1 MANSISWVEIGGKNP
16 SELKEFY
23 EKVFGWKMQAA
34 PGMDYHMSGQGDMDH
49 AGLGIGPESPMGPY
63 VTFYI
68 GVDDPQA
75 YLDKAVAAGAHVV
88 APVTVVPDMVT
99 FALFADPEGHVIGIT
114 KNSM

>member
-16 SELKEFY
+16 SELRGFY
-23 EKVFGWKMQAA
+23 EKVFGWQMQQAA
-34 PGMDYHMSGQGDMDH
+34 GIDYYMSGQGDMDH
-49 AGLGIGPESPMGPY
+49 AGLGIGAESPMGPY

-68 GVDDPQA
+68 GVDDPQE

-88 APVTVVPDMVT
+88 QPVTVVPNMVT